1 MGTYWSQNALTRCP
15 KGLCLLLLLIAGIF
29 PLASHAQNH
38 RMQVST
44 ST

>member
-1 MGTYWSQNALTRCP
+1 MGTYWSQNALDVQKDFVFYYC
-15 KGLCLLLLLIAGIF
+15 LLQAYSLLLLM
-29 PLASHAQNH
+29 H